1 MIIDNENENL
11 KVYEWI
17 KKRQLLFYEN
27 SEITVLQQE
36 NYRKKKLLI

>member
-17 KKRQLLFYEN
+17 KKRQLLFDEN